1 MASDRVPPPPPP
13 PRTPAS
19 VSAEDLAQLSVLPGV
34 CLVDVRPRRLY
45 HRSHV
50 PGSHSIPA
58 GLLLAG
64 ELPEG
69 DLVLIGDDSAETEAV
84 ITRLHELG
92 YSRRIRYLNGGYP
105 AWVALH
111 PAGETRPWSLG
122 LADPRQLLGGPA
134 LLIAAGLT
142 QSLGLLGLGLVV
154 LLGPWA
160 LARSRA

>member
-1 MASDRVPPPPPP
+1 M
-13 PRTPAS
+13 
-19 VSAEDLAQLSVLPGV
+19 SAESLAQLSALPGV

-45 HRSHV
+45 HRGHV

-69 DLVLIGDDSAETEAV
+69 DLVLIGHDPADVEAV

-92 YSRRIRYLNGGYP
+92 YTRRIRSLHGGYP
-105 AWVALH
+105 AWGALH
-111 PAGETRPWSLG
+111 PDGESWLWSLG
-122 LADPRQLLGGPA
+122 LADPRQLLGGPV
-134 LLIAAGLT
+134 LLIAAGFT

-154 LLGPWA
+154 LLGPWI